1 MCANHHHPQSPK
13 KNQLFKL
20 ARIATQTKSKKKSK
34 KDQLSDARKSQ
45 HITTTTKV
53 QKKINFVDALGNWQ
67 MLSQKKKRLSQKQ
80 INFLRHTNTTGS
92 RETTKSKTKY

>member
-53 QKKINFVDALGNWQ
+53 QKKINFVDALGN
-67 MLSQKKKRLSQKQ
+67 
-80 INFLRHTNTTGS
+80 
-92 RETTKSKTKY
+92 